1 MHPISSKSCSTQT
14 QLKGGQLRGSL
25 MYLYVPG
32 STEDIHIA
40 VLAHIK
46 LPGIS
51 QS

>member
-1 MHPISSKSCSTQT
+1 MRPISSKSRRPQT

-25 MYLYVPG
+25 MYLYVHG
-32 STEDIHIA
+32 STENIHIA
-40 VLAHIK
+40 VLTDIK